1 MDPNVIKY
9 LLYLTKVVDGLAGAA
24 LSVPAAK
31 QAVQAEMTAL
41 RAMIT
46 EGRPP
51 SDDEYLALD
60 NSMVAL
66 RDQLQTD

>member
-1 MDPNVIKY
+1 MGPDAIKY

-31 QAVQAEMTAL
+31 SAVQAEMTAL

-51 SDDEYLALD
+51 SDAEYAALD
-60 NSMVAL
+60 SSMEAL
-66 RDQLQTD
+66 KNQLHTD